1 MKILL
6 CHNYYRQPGGEDT
19 EYSAEKALLTSF
31 GHQVLEYV
39 RRNNEISL
47 DGFLAK
53 LSLGLRSIWASDSV
67 GEIRAVLWREKP
79 DVVHFHNTFPL
90 ISPGAYYACYEAGV
104 PVVQTLQNYR
114 LLCPAATLHRSGA
127 ICEECLEH
135 GLLQGVKHGC
145 YCGSRSTT
153 AMVGLMLAFHRWMNT
168 WTEMVNRYI
177 APTEFVRRKFV
188 QGGIPAHKISVKP
201 NLVYPDP
208 GVRTDKGEYALF
220 VGRLVPEKG
229 VDTLL
234 EAWKLIENAVPLR
247 IAGDGPMRAALEAQ
261 KENAGLGN
269 VLFEGQLSREKL
281 RAVMKRAALLIFP
294 SEWYE
299 PFGLAIAEAFAC
311 GVPVI
316 VSRLD
321 PLLETVEEGKTGLC
335 FTARKAIELAAKVD
349 WAWTH
354 SNEME
359 EMGRAART
367 RYQTEHSAERNYM
380 ELMHIYHEACHSS
393 RSKLRDQSKGLPQWA
408 AGQMT

>member
-1 MKILL
+1 MRILL

-19 EYSAEKALLTSF
+19 EYSAERALLTSS

-39 RRNNEISL
+39 RRNDEIPL

-53 LSLGLRSIWASDSV
+53 VSLGLRTIWASDSA
-67 GEIRAVLWREKP
+67 GEIRAVLLREKP

-114 LLCPAATLHRSGA
+114 LLCPAATLYRSGE
-127 ICEECLEH
+127 ICEECLRD

-145 YCGSRSTT
+145 YRGSRSAT
-153 AMVGLMLAFHRWMNT
+153 AMVGLMLASHRWMNT
-168 WTEMVNRYI
+168 WTKMVNRYI

-188 QGGIPAHKISVKP
+188 QGGIPVDKISVKP

-229 VDTLL
+229 IDTLL
-234 EAWKLIENAVPLR
+234 EAWKLIENVVPLR
-247 IAGDGPMRAALEAQ
+247 IAGDGPMRAVLEAQ

-281 RAVMKRAALLIFP
+281 WSVMKRAAFLIFP

-321 PLLETVEEGKTGLC
+321 PLLEIVEEGKTGLC
-335 FTARKAIELAAKVD
+335 FTAREAIELAAKVD

-354 SNEME
+354 SNEMG

-367 RYQTEHSAERNYM
+367 LYLTKHSAEQNYV

-393 RSKLRDQSKGLPQWA
+393 RSKIRDRSKDAHQWA
-408 AGQMT
+408 DGQMT